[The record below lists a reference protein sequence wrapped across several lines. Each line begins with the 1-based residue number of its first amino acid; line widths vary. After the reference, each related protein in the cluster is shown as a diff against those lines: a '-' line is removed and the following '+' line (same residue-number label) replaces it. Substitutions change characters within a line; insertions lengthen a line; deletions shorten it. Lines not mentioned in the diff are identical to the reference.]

1 MVAIAKMLRETTR
14 NDVLKDHIV
23 LMVCV
28 DHVQLEDMD
37 LDLVKIERIVPD
49 YVRKVFIVQKV
60 VPKHMNVH
68 VVVQVIFVQ
77 KVVHPLKK
85 FRMVI
90 FHTHLQQ
97 NI

>member
-1 MVAIAKMLRETTR
+1 MPQTLER
-14 NDVLKDHIV
+14 
-23 LMVCV
+23 LMKAFVC
-28 DHVQLEDMD
+28 HQ
-37 LDLVKIERIVPD
+37 RID
-49 YVRKVFIVQKV
+49 
-60 VPKHMNVH
+60 MNVH